1 MTVLG
6 WCSTGHHGFE
16 PGVDAVKGLCPGV
29 TPNLHLECSC
39 PGHEGVEM
47 RRATVHT
54 VESLRLDGIV
64 DDETDTVLLSA

>member
-1 MTVLG
+1 
-6 WCSTGHHGFE
+6 
-16 PGVDAVKGLCPGV
+16 
-29 TPNLHLECSC
+29 
-39 PGHEGVEM
+39 M